1 MFLSKN
7 RAIISAIAA
16 VLLVFY
22 SFNFVARNVNIVAS
36 RTLGIQIA
44 DYVLNFAIFFII
56 IYLVLFAIAFFAK
69 SIKSKK

>member
-7 RAIISAIAA
+7 RAIISAVAA

-22 SFNFVARNVNIVAS
+22 TFNFVAKNVNIVAS

-44 DYVLNFAIFFII
+44 DYVFNFLIFFIV
-56 IYLVLFAIAFFAK
+56 IYLVLYVIAFLAK